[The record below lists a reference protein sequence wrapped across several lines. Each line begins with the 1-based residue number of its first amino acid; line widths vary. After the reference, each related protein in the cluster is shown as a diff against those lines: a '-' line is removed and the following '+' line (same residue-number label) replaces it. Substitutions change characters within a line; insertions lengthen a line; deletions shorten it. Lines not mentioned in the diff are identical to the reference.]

1 MTNAIDSSNKN
12 LKKIS
17 INDIM
22 KGNAS
27 EDNEVLDIKTY
38 KLPNGAVL
46 EYQTMLAL
54 DEMLDFVSM
63 VVDSCVD
70 ASTGEYTP
78 EVFDFAIREAVL
90 THYANVEMPSGLKD
104 RYAFLYS
111 TNLFDIV
118 MESVNMRQFNDIMRA
133 INKKLE
139 YVLGVITSSAASKI
153 YEILESVGNF
163 TKAIN
168 ETFEEISPEDMNN
181 VLKNVSKLED
191 APIEDIAASLI
202 SKKDK

>member
-118 MESVNMRQFNDIMRA
+118 MESVNMRQFNDIIRA

-181 VLKNVSKLED
+181 VLKNISKLED